1 MCCPAEPGELVP
13 SRCTFRG
20 GRAARPPL
28 SNYKMLKHIVT
39 RFIQFIPVF
48 FGITLLSFIML
59 QVLPGDP
66 VTVMMGEHTDP
77 VVVARVSHQMHLD
90 DPWPLR
96 YVEYIWGALQGD
108 LGESYKLNRSVG
120 GLLLEAFPKTLALT
134 AGALTF
140 AWTIGIIVGV
150 ISALRPYSISDNSA
164 MVFALLG
171 VSVPIF
177 WSALVFQLVFGY
189 KLQWLPISGFKDW
202 SYLIMPSIV
211 LGWGSAAIIA
221 RLVRSSLLEVM
232 RSDYIRTARAKGL
245 RNRAVILRH
254 AFRNSL
260 LPVITVMALQVAG
273 LLSGAVITES
283 VFGIPGIGRISVG
296 AITDRDF
303 PLLQGAVILTVV
315 LVVVGNLVAD
325 LSYSFLDPRIR
336 YGRE

>member
-1 MCCPAEPGELVP
+1 MV
-13 SRCTFRG
+13 
-20 GRAARPPL
+20 
-28 SNYKMLKHIVT
+28 KHIVR
-39 RFIQFIPVF
+39 RFIEFVPVF
-48 FGITLLSFIML
+48 FGITLLTFLLL

-77 VVVARVSHQMHLD
+77 AVVARVSHQMHLD
-90 DPWPLR
+90 DPWPIR
-96 YVEYIWGALQGD
+96 YIEYMAGAVQGD

-120 GLLLEAFPKTLALT
+120 GLLLDAFPKTLALT
-134 AGALTF
+134 VGALAF
-140 AWTIGIIVGV
+140 AWTIGMIVGV
-150 ISALRPYSISDNSA
+150 VSALRPYSISDNMA

-177 WSALVFQLVFGY
+177 WAALIFQLVFGY

-202 SYLIMPSIV
+202 TYLIMPSIV
-211 LGWGSAAIIA
+211 LGWSSAAIVA

-245 RNRAVILRH
+245 RSGVIISRH
-254 AFRNSL
+254 ALRNSL
-260 LPVITVMALQVAG
+260 LPVITVMALQVTA

-283 VFGIPGIGRISVG
+283 VFGIPGIGRISVN

-303 PLLQGAVILTVV
+303 PMLQGAVIFTVV

-325 LSYSFLDPRIR
+325 LSYSYLDPRVR
-336 YGRE
+336 YGRD